1 VPLAIAIDLEGTE
14 GAVEESEGSLEEPE
28 VAVAVLK
35 APAAG
40 TAQRISIKEVF
51 RELNQYKM
59 WLNMMEMEK
68 RKLLRN
74 T

>member
-1 VPLAIAIDLEGTE
+1 MPLAIAIDLEGTE
-14 GAVEESEGSLEEPE
+14 GAVEESEGSIEEPE
-28 VAVAVLK
+28 VAVAVPK

>member
-14 GAVEESEGSLEEPE
+14 IAVEESEGSIEEPE
-28 VAVAVLK
+28 VAVAVPK

-51 RELNQYKM
+51 KELNQYKM